1 MGLATGLGS
10 QTMRA
15 HLIEASCQMH
25 DDCGRQCRP
34 RGRLSWAGCRPAD
47 TLALLGELLNQQPSA
62 LVSGGAGANWSRWP
76 APCRRCCAKSEQ
88 SDRR

>member
-1 MGLATGLGS
+1 
-10 QTMRA
+10 MRA

-47 TLALLGELLNQQPSA
+47 TLALLGELLNQQPRGV
-62 LVSGGAGANWSRWP
+62 VSGGGGANWSQSLHL
-76 APCRRCCAKSEQ
+76 AARCCCAQSEQ
-88 SDRR
+88 HGQLE